1 MSLLGIAW
9 RSIRQR
15 LLTSGLTALSLALGV
30 ALVVATLVIGG
41 VVRDAFSSG
50 QGLGYNLIVGAKGSP
65 LQLVLNSVYFV
76 SKPIENIGWDV
87 YQDFLPAED
96 RPDGV
101 AGRYAGSVANAVPI
115 CMGDYYRSY
124 RVVGTTAAYFDRLT
138 LGDGRPFTFAAGR
151 NFQASEFFGGVL
163 GSTVATTLRLSV
175 GDRFAPTHGAD
186 DGLVHDPFTV
196 TGILA
201 RTDTPVDRGVYVNME
216 GFYLQEGHA
225 KPIPET
231 VTHATPEEA
240 GPEAGGA
247 LEISPPHRTESP
259 QADREISAATKASGP
274 ADPTTGVITLA
285 THDTP
290 NPTTGII
297 TLATHATPK
306 EAGPE
311 AGGAL
316 EISPPHRTES
326 PQAHREISAATK
338 ASGPADPT
346 TGVIT
351 LASHDTPNPTTGV
364 ITAAAQPP
372 PNPSPLPLNQRE
384 VTAILV
390 QTASPGGMPPELLAM
405 GLKNAINEG
414 RAAQAAEPVRE
425 IRTLLDLFVRP
436 LELLLL
442 LVTTL
447 VVIVSAIGILV
458 SMVGSSLERSRDVAV
473 MRALGARRSHVLT
486 VVLLEA
492 VLLAVGGG
500 LVGWVLGHGIV
511 AAIGPLIT
519 TNAGVSA
526 GFFSSA
532 LPGELLLVPF
542 LVILAILAALLP
554 ALAAYRTDVAKWL

>member
-1 MSLLGIAW
+1 MSLWGIAW

-15 LLTSGLTALSLALGV
+15 LFTSGLTALSLALGV

-41 VVRDAFSSG
+41 VVRDAFASG

-65 LQLVLNSVYFV
+65 LQLVLNSVYLV
-76 SKPIENIGWDV
+76 SKPIENISWRF
-87 YQDFLPAED
+87 YQEFLPAD
-96 RPDGV
+96 ARPDGV
-101 AGRYAGSVANAVPI
+101 AGRYAGSVAKAVPI
-115 CMGDYYRSY
+115 CMGDYFRSF
-124 RVVGTTAAYFDRLT
+124 RVVGTNAACFDTLT
-138 LGDGRPFTFAAGR
+138 VGDGRPFAFAAGR
-151 NFQASEFFGGVL
+151 NFRDDEFFGGVL
-163 GSTVATTLRLSV
+163 GGAVAAKLGLAV

-225 KPIPET
+225 KPVPEG
-231 VTHATPEEA
+231 ERGDEA
-240 GPEAGGA
+240 GAEAGKDRG
-247 LEISPPHRTESP
+247 LSP
-259 QADREISAATKASGP
+259 
-274 ADPTTGVITLA
+274 
-285 THDTP
+285 
-290 NPTTGII
+290 
-297 TLATHATPK
+297 
-306 EAGPE
+306 
-311 AGGAL
+311 AGGN
-316 EISPPHRTES
+316 
-326 PQAHREISAATK
+326 
-338 ASGPADPT
+338 PA
-346 TGVIT
+346 
-351 LASHDTPNPTTGV
+351 
-364 ITAAAQPP
+364 
-372 PNPSPLPLNQRE
+372 PLPFKQRE

-405 GLKNAINEG
+405 GLKTAINEDRDG
-414 RAAQAAEPVRE
+414 QAAEPVRE

-458 SMVGSSLERSRDVAV
+458 SMVGSALERSRDVAV

-486 VVLLEA
+486 AVLLEA
-492 VLLAVGGG
+492 IILAVGGG
-500 LVGWVLGHGIV
+500 LVGWLLGHGIV

-526 GFFSSA
+526 GFFSA
-532 LPGELLLVPF
+532 APLGEALLVPF
-542 LVILAILAALLP
+542 LVGLAILSALLP

>member
-41 VVRDAFSSG
+41 VVRDAFGSG

-65 LQLVLNSVYFV
+65 LQLVLNSVYLV
-76 SKPIENIGWDV
+76 SKPVENIAWDF
-87 YQDFLPAED
+87 YEAFLPAEVSSKKT
-96 RPDGV
+96 DGQ
-101 AGRYAGSVANAVPI
+101 YAGSVAIAVPI
-115 CMGDYYRSY
+115 CMGDYFKSF
-124 RVVGTTAAYFDRLT
+124 RVVGTNAAYFDTLT
-138 LGDGRPFTFAAGR
+138 LGEGRRFAFASGR
-151 NFQASEFFGGVL
+151 NFRDEEFFGGVI
-163 GSTVATTLRLSV
+163 GSTVATKLGLSV
-175 GDRFAPTHGAD
+175 GDPFSPTHGAD

-216 GFYLQEGHA
+216 GFYLQEGHS
-225 KPIPET
+225 K
-231 VTHATPEEA
+231 
-240 GPEAGGA
+240 
-247 LEISPPHRTESP
+247 
-259 QADREISAATKASGP
+259 
-274 ADPTTGVITLA
+274 
-285 THDTP
+285 
-290 NPTTGII
+290 
-297 TLATHATPK
+297 
-306 EAGPE
+306 
-311 AGGAL
+311 
-316 EISPPHRTES
+316 
-326 PQAHREISAATK
+326 
-338 ASGPADPT
+338 
-346 TGVIT
+346 
-351 LASHDTPNPTTGV
+351 
-364 ITAAAQPP
+364 
-372 PNPSPLPLNQRE
+372 PLPAGAAEPVGDAGDDVETPSTENREGDQPQPLPYEQRE

-405 GLKNAINEG
+405 GLKNTINEG
-414 RAAQAAEPVRE
+414 RDGQAAEPVRE

-473 MRALGARRSHVLT
+473 MRALGARRSHVLAI
-486 VVLLEA
+486 VLLEA
-492 VLLAVGGG
+492 ILLAVGGG
-500 LVGWVLGHGIV
+500 AVGWVLGHGIV

-532 LPGELLLVPF
+532 PLGEALLVPF
-542 LVILAILAALLP
+542 LVVLAILAALLP

>member
-15 LLTSGLTALSLALGV
+15 LFTSGLTALSLALGV

-41 VVRDAFSSG
+41 VVRDAFASG

-65 LQLVLNSVYFV
+65 LQLVLNSVYLV
-76 SKPIENIGWDV
+76 SKPIENISWDF
-87 YQDFLPAED
+87 YQEFLPAAV
-96 RPDGV
+96 RPDGK
-101 AGRYAGSVANAVPI
+101 AGRYAGSVAKAVPI
-115 CMGDYYRSY
+115 CMGDYFKSF
-124 RVVGTTAAYFDRLT
+124 RVVGTNAAYFDSLT
-138 LGDGRPFTFAAGR
+138 LGDGRSFSFAAGR
-151 NFQASEFFGGVL
+151 NFRDDDFFGGVL
-163 GSTVATTLRLSV
+163 GSAVAAKLGLAV
-175 GDRFAPTHGAD
+175 GDTFAPTHGAD

-225 KPIPET
+225 KPVPEGD
-231 VTHATPEEA
+231 TPEKAGGEA
-240 GPEAGGA
+240 GEA
-247 LEISPPHRTESP
+247 LEISRQDRTQPSRRI
-259 QADREISAATKASGP
+259 REISQATKAFAP
-274 ADPTTGVITLA
+274 ADP
-285 THDTP
+285 
-290 NPTTGII
+290 
-297 TLATHATPK
+297 
-306 EAGPE
+306 
-311 AGGAL
+311 
-316 EISPPHRTES
+316 
-326 PQAHREISAATK
+326 
-338 ASGPADPT
+338 PADPP
-346 TGVIT
+346 GP
-351 LASHDTPNPTTGV
+351 A
-364 ITAAAQPP
+364 
-372 PNPSPLPLNQRE
+372 PLPFNQRE

-390 QTASPGGMPPELLAM
+390 ETSSPGGLPPELLAM
-405 GLKNAINEG
+405 GLKTAINEG
-414 RAAQAAEPVRE
+414 PDGQAAEPVRE

-458 SMVGSSLERSRDVAV
+458 SMVGSALERSRDVAV

-486 VVLLEA
+486 AVLLEA
-492 VLLAVGGG
+492 IILAVGGG
-500 LVGWVLGHGIV
+500 VLGWLLGHGIV

-532 LPGELLLVPF
+532 PLGEALLVPF
-542 LVILAILAALLP
+542 LVVLAVLAALLP

>member
-65 LQLVLNSVYFV
+65 LQLVLNSVYLV

-87 YQDFLPAED
+87 YQDFLPAKD

-124 RVVGTTAAYFDRLT
+124 RVVGTSAAYFDRLT

-151 NFQASEFFGGVL
+151 NFQDSEFFGGVL

-175 GDRFAPTHGAD
+175 GDTFAPTHGAD
-186 DGLVHDPFTV
+186 DGLVHDPFIV

-231 VTHATPEEA
+231 VTHATP
-240 GPEAGGA
+240 
-247 LEISPPHRTESP
+247 
-259 QADREISAATKASGP
+259 
-274 ADPTTGVITLA
+274 
-285 THDTP
+285 
-290 NPTTGII
+290 
-297 TLATHATPK
+297 K

-316 EISPPHRTES
+316 EISPPKRTES
-326 PQAHREISAATK
+326 PQADREISVATK
-338 ASGPADPT
+338 VSGPADPT

-351 LASHDTPNPTTGV
+351 LVTHDTS
-364 ITAAAQPP
+364 
-372 PNPSPLPLNQRE
+372 NPSPLPLNQRE

-492 VLLAVGGG
+492 LLLAVGGG